1 MLHFQTH
8 ELITFQIKPIQC
20 GLSTHDE
27 TLNNALQIQS
37 WDNQSYDKKVC
48 ALSLNCI
55 YSYALVVWKAINSKT
70 IGLLL
75 ANDFFLKN
83 HLSLIWQSFGQKW
96 PQTAVGI
103 QIQKWYWVTKII
115 NLPTNY
121 PVQTLYFYSMTNCRN
136 KDMPR

>member
-1 MLHFQTH
+1 MT
-8 ELITFQIKPIQC
+8 
-20 GLSTHDE
+20 
-27 TLNNALQIQS
+27 
-37 WDNQSYDKKVC
+37 KKVC

-96 PQTAVGI
+96 LNWLKTAVGI
-103 QIQKWYWVTKII
+103 QIQK
-115 NLPTNY
+115 
-121 PVQTLYFYSMTNCRN
+121 
-136 KDMPR
+136 